1 MARQVKTGK
10 RGRSAAQSHSRYWSA
25 GVTKHSDA
33 LDLESGVF
41 TKKTPRQIAL
51 SLKRSAQA
59 SSRRKGSPYQ
69 SAMSMLNFYVNR
81 AGRHLSQSRKDI
93 LQQAKGELRVVF
105 GREEDPASRQTRRRR
120 SPARSPRRSD

>member
-1 MARQVKTGK
+1 MARQIKTGK
-10 RGRSAAQSHSRYWSA
+10 RGRSVQSHSRYWSA

-41 TKKTPRQIAL
+41 SKKTPRQIAL
-51 SLKRSAQA
+51 SLKRSAEA
-59 SSRRKGSPYQ
+59 SSRRKASPYQ

-105 GREEDPASRQTRRRR
+105 GREEDPASRTTRGRP
-120 SPARSPRRSD
+120 SPARRSRRSD